1 MERQIQ
7 YFLRDCGI
15 VIAMVAILFIGF
27 MLFDW
32 GLKAMAGVAG
42 AGVLTIGVLMRFFGW
57 HFAQKVVVE
66 QVKAADERLFGE
78 RQDKMADA
86 ELPEF
91 DADAA
96 FERYMEKRM
105 RGEVTPVGAGGFGRK
120 GTG

>member
-15 VIAMVAILFIGF
+15 GIAMVAILFIGF

-32 GLKAMAGVAG
+32 GLKALAGVAG
-42 AGVLTIGVLMRFFGW
+42 ASVLGIGLMMRHFGW
-57 HFAQKVVVE
+57 HFAHKVVTE

-78 RQDKMADA
+78 RQDKMVDA
-86 ELPEF
+86 ELPDF
-91 DADAA
+91 DPDAA

-105 RGEVTPVGAGGFGRK
+105 RGEVTPVSAGAFGRK
-120 GTG
+120 GAN